1 MQRKK
6 ELILKRKEEE
16 AMREAQKPRLTEEQ
30 SQIINTLVE
39 AHHKTYDD
47 SYSDFGKFRVSVT
60 LTNSYTNRINVQAGQ
75 LSVFFFVVV
84 CLILQSELML

>member
-1 MQRKK
+1 
-6 ELILKRKEEE
+6 
-16 AMREAQKPRLTEEQ
+16 MREAQKPRLTEEQ

-84 CLILQSELML
+84 CLFLQSELML

>member
-1 MQRKK
+1 MNHTYSCCYWFFYFSAVILTDEEVQRKK

-30 SQIINTLVE
+30 NQIISTLVE

-47 SYSDFGKFRVSVT
+47 SYSDFVKFRVS
-60 LTNSYTNRINVQAGQ
+60 AA
-75 LSVFFFVVV
+75 LSNF
-84 CLILQSELML
+84 SNY

>member
-1 MQRKK
+1 
-6 ELILKRKEEE
+6 
-16 AMREAQKPRLTEEQ
+16 MREAQKPRLTEEQ

-75 LSVFFFVVV
+75 LNVFFFVVV
-84 CLILQSELML
+84 CLFLQSELML